1 MKYLTIFCF
10 LFFISIN
17 SFAQKAKAPAEKFIV
32 FLNNYQA
39 DSLEVL
45 LADSFKLTRTFTT
58 YSNNRASFFDF
69 YIPYSK
75 ECNGKFKILEKT
87 SGKNS
92 TQFLVKDESDYF
104 KYLGID
110 GATWKISVS
119 VKNNKV
125 ESVVI
130 DTTES
135 YRKYLSEME
144 LKEQAFHEWLRKN
157 YPDESPGKY
166 QMGDGML
173 MKRGKEYYESKNKK

>member
-1 MKYLTIFCF
+1 MKYPTIFCL
-10 LFFISIN
+10 LFFISIH
-17 SFAQKAKAPAEKFIV
+17 SFAQKIKTPAEKFIV

-39 DSLEVL
+39 DSLQVL
-45 LADSFKLTRTFTT
+45 LADSFKLTRTFTS

-75 ECNGKFKILEKT
+75 ECNGKFKILKKT

-92 TQFLVKDESDYF
+92 VQFLVEDESDYY
-104 KYLGID
+104 KYLD
-110 GATWKISVS
+110 VDSVTWKILVS
-119 VKNNKV
+119 FKGNKV

-135 YRKYLSEME
+135 YSKYVSEME
-144 LKEQAFHEWLRKN
+144 LKEKPFHEWLKKN
-157 YPDESPGKY
+157 YPEESSEKY

-173 MKRGKEYYESKNKK
+173 LKREKEYYESKK